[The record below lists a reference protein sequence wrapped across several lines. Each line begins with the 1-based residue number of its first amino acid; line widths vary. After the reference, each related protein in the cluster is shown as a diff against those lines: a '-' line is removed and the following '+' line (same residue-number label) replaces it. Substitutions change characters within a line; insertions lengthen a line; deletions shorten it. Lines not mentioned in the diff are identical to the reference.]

1 MPFART
7 GMDAQR
13 RYRDS
18 SSHGRLPIEAA
29 AKMLDHRTMPTDET
43 LTFVGTVQSVT
54 STAPSDG
61 VQAVRSA
68 VVRVDQVLLAPDV
81 LGDLTGSAMTVL
93 VGTHDRLDAG
103 CAYRFG
109 VAGSSYGERIVT
121 RLVSLSAAGVRGKL
135 PAPSQAAQRTR
146 FEAADMVVAGTL
158 ETVGPVT
165 QSLRRTE
172 HDLAS
177 SIATLKVETLLKS
190 IEARSQPETIEVE
203 LPMSTDVLWQRTHE
217 PTAGC
222 RAVFFLRDSYGAD
235 HADGH
240 QFADPP
246 RAQRFFVDDVAS
258 IDELDDLHAIAVE
271 STDQ

>member
-1 MPFART
+1 
-7 GMDAQR
+7 
-13 RYRDS
+13 
-18 SSHGRLPIEAA
+18 
-29 AKMLDHRTMPTDET
+29 MPTDET

-258 IDELDDLHAIAVE
+258 IDELDDLHAIAAE